1 MENKIIF
8 LILFLFTLT
17 LIFAQNQIYLTAE
30 VITYNDVYLS
40 WVDSLETNDITGFE
54 IYRDSVLISAISN
67 PAISDYFDYA
77 LDSNLYSYYVVAL
90 FDSLDSVISNVEY
103 INVTLPAP
111 MNLTY
116 TYNPIPPNL
125 ILQWDS
131 PPFTR
136 DLNIY
141 NIYRDDEIIG
151 QATSTFYLDEYVPG
165 WLRYYVTAVYDGGYE
180 SGPSNQIYNPI
191 DVDDYEFAELRTEL
205 IGNYPNPF
213 NPSGV
218 GRSPTTTISF
228 SIFEKSNVELSI
240 YNIKG
245 QRIRSL
251 ANNVFI
257 KGNHSVIW
265 DGNDDTG
272 NLVNSG
278 LYFYKLNVNGKTE
291 SVKKCL
297 LLK

>member
-111 MNLTY
+111 MNLTG
-116 TYNPIPPNL
+116 TYNPPNI

-131 PPFTR
+131 PPFSR
-136 DLNIY
+136 DLNYY
-141 NIYRDDEIIG
+141 NIYRDDEVIG
-151 QATSTFYLDEYVPG
+151 QAASTFYLDEYVPPD
-165 WLRYYVTAVYDGGYE
+165 WLQYYVTAIYDGGYE
-180 SGPSNQIYNPI
+180 SGPSNHFYNPS

-213 NPSGV
+213 NPS
-218 GRSPTTTISF
+218 TNFSF
-228 SIFEKSNVELSI
+228 TLARDDFIDLSI
-240 YNIKG
+240 YNLKG
-245 QRIRSL
+245 QKIIS
-251 ANNVFI
+251 
-257 KGNHSVIW
+257 
-265 DGNDDTG
+265 
-272 NLVNSG
+272 LVNDYLDKGYHSLKWNGIDDYGKKVESG
-278 LYFYKLNVNGKTE
+278 LYLYKLKVSGE
-291 SVKKCL
+291 SDLVKKCIL
-297 LLK
+297 LN